1 MSTGGSEIVPELVE
15 VEGWWSPPGRCLS
28 GIVQEFFPL
37 NPDERDHLMKK
48 LDRPAVRL
56 VDSSDER
63 LAEVL
68 PAELAVELGAIAGLC
83 REGLMAVAVE
93 AGLATA
99 MAMMRSEAEVL
110 CGGWNARDPQRTHVR
125 GGTAPTSVV
134 MGGQK
139 LPIRRPRVRSVE
151 SDEEVQ
157 LETFGVFAQGDLL
170 NRVVI
175 ERMLAGVATRSFE
188 RVADPIGARQRAK
201 ATSTS
206 KSTVSRRFVTGTKKA
221 LEELMARNLTDL
233 DPVVVMIDGTDFGGA
248 TVVASMIVTA
258 DGTKV
263 PVGLRLGDTEN
274 ATVVTEVLAD
284 LVDRGLDVTG
294 GVLVVIDGAKALAAG
309 VRRVFGEHAV
319 FQRCVLHKRRNV
331 VDHLPKKDRKRID
344 SKLAA
349 MFADPDPTSG
359 LRRAKLL
366 AAELAKTNPD
376 AAASL
381 REGLDDMFTVRRLGI
396 DGTLAAT
403 LTTTNMIESMFS
415 IVNTTTRNVK
425 RWRDEGDMRR
435 RWAAAGMLE
444 AETRFRRV
452 KGYRQLGQLKSAL
465 ARHTDTDVTPT
476 CNTAT
481 NELAA

>member
-1 MSTGGSEIVPELVE
+1 
-15 VEGWWSPPGRCLS
+15 
-28 GIVQEFFPL
+28 
-37 NPDERDHLMKK
+37 
-48 LDRPAVRL
+48 
-56 VDSSDER
+56 
-63 LAEVL
+63 
-68 PAELAVELGAIAGLC
+68 
-83 REGLMAVAVE
+83 MA
-93 AGLATA
+93 
-99 MAMMRSEAEVL
+99 SEAEAL
-110 CGGWNARDPQRTHVR
+110 CGGWNARDPERTHVR

-151 SDEEVQ
+151 GDEEVP
-157 LETFGVFAQGDLL
+157 LETFGVFSQGDLL
-170 NRVVI
+170 NRVVV

-188 RVADPIGARQRAK
+188 RVADPIGTQARTRAS
-201 ATSTS
+201 STS

-221 LEELMARNLTDL
+221 LTELMARNLAEL
-233 DPVVVMIDGTDFGGA
+233 DPVVVMIDGTDFAGA

-274 ATVVTEVLAD
+274 TTVVTEVLAD
-284 LVDRGLDVTG
+284 LVERGLDVTS

-309 VRRVFGEHAV
+309 VRRVFGAHAV
-319 FQRCVLHKRRNV
+319 IQRCVLHKRRNV
-331 VDHLPKKDRKRID
+331 TDHLPKTDRSRVD
-344 SKLAA
+344 SRLAGI
-349 MFADPDPTSG
+349 FADPDPTSG

-366 AAELAKTNPD
+366 AAELAKTHPD
-376 AAASL
+376 AAGSL
-381 REGLDDMFTVRRLGI
+381 REGLDDMFTVRGLGI
-396 DGTLAAT
+396 DGTLART

-415 IVNTTTRNVK
+415 IVDTTTRNVK

-452 KGYRQLGQLKSAL
+452 KGYRQLGHLKSAL
-465 ARHTDTDVTPT
+465 TRHTATVTPACHT
-476 CNTAT
+476 DH